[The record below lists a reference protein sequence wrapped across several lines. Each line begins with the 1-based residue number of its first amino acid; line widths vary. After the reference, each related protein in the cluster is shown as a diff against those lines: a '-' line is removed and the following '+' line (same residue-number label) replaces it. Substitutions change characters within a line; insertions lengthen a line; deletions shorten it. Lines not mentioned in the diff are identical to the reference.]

1 MKRPGL
7 SGALVRGPPL
17 QDDDDR
23 PEGEMPF
30 ALLAGAGPE
39 GVTGLMVKFR
49 AQGVGCRVGLLVPGF
64 GGAQ

>member
-39 GVTGLMVKFR
+39 GVTGLMVKF
-49 AQGVGCRVGLLVPGF
+49 
-64 GGAQ
+64 